1 MLLSGKSALRAAR
14 RAPALCALVLA
25 PVALGAQ
32 ETVAASPAPAL
43 SAEQQIAVAVLP
55 LPADMRAG
63 ATVLGYGADGK
74 LASLRKGTGDMT
86 CLAPNRT
93 IQRFHVACYHNSLE
107 PFMAR
112 GRALRANGVTGD
124 GVDSTRFKEIRA
136 GQLAMPRTPASL
148 YSLTGEWSTLD
159 VATLTTKGARP
170 LFVVYM
176 PFATVKTTGLSDKPA
191 RGTPW
196 LMFGGTP
203 KAHIMFVPE
212 M

>member
-1 MLLSGKSALRAAR
+1 MLLSGKSALRIAACVML
-14 RAPALCALVLA
+14 APAAI
-25 PVALGAQ
+25 GAQ
-32 ETVAASPAPAL
+32 EAATASTAPAL
-43 SAEQQIAVAVLP
+43 SAEQQISVAVLP
-55 LPADMRAG
+55 LPPDMRAG
-63 ATVLGYGADGK
+63 ATVLGYSAAGK
-74 LASLRKGTGDMT
+74 LAELRKGTGDMT

-112 GRALRANGVTGD
+112 GRALRSSGVTGD
-124 GVDSTRFKEIRA
+124 AVDSTRFKEIRD

-148 YSLTGEWSTLD
+148 YSLTGDWSTLD
-159 VATLTTKGARP
+159 ATTLTTKGARP

-176 PFATVKTTGLSDKPA
+176 PFATGKTTGLSERPA

-196 LMFGGTP
+196 LMGAGTP
-203 KAHIMFVPE
+203 KAHMMFVPE

>member
-1 MLLSGKSALRAAR
+1 MLLRTNTALRVVR
-14 RAPALCALVLA
+14 CALVLI
-25 PVALGAQ
+25 PVAVGAQ
-32 ETVAASPAPAL
+32 ESNRSAPVPAL

-55 LPADMRAG
+55 LPADMRDG

-86 CLAPNRT
+86 CLAPNPGGP
-93 IQRFHVACYHNSLE
+93 RFHVACYHQSLE

-112 GRALRANGVTGD
+112 GRALRTSGVTGD
-124 GVDSTRFKEIRA
+124 AVDSARFREIRR
-136 GQLAMPRTPASL
+136 GRLAMPRTPMSL
-148 YSLTGEWSTLD
+148 YSLTGDWSTLD
-159 VATLTTKGARP
+159 TVSLTTKGARP
-170 LFVVYM
+170 LLVIYV
-176 PFATVKTTGLSDKPA
+176 PFATAKSTGLSDKPA

-196 LMFGGTP
+196 LMGAGTP

>member
-1 MLLSGKSALRAAR
+1 MLLKPLRTANCVLRAVGV
-14 RAPALCALVLA
+14 ALLLA
-25 PVALGAQ
+25 PVGLDAQ
-32 ETVAASPAPAL
+32 GNASASPPPAL
-43 SAEQQIAVAVLP
+43 TAEQQITVAVLP

-86 CLAPNRT
+86 CLAPNKGLP
-93 IQRFHVACYHNSLE
+93 RFHVACYHNSLE

-112 GRALRANGVTGD
+112 GRALRTSGVTGD
-124 GVDSTRFKEIRA
+124 AVDSARFREIKN
-136 GQLAMPRTPASL
+136 GTLAMPRTPASL
-148 YSLTGEWSTLD
+148 YSLTGEWTTLD
-159 VATLTTKGARP
+159 PVALTTKGARP
-170 LFVVYM
+170 LFVIYI
-176 PFATVKTTGLSDKPA
+176 PFATAQTTGLSDRPA

-196 LMFGGTP
+196 LMGAGTP